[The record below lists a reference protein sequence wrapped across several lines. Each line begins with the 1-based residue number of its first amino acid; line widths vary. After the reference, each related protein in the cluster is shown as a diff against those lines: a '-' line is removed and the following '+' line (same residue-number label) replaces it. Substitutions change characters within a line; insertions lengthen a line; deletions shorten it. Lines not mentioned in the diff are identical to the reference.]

1 MCKMMEDM
9 RNETALEKNLIYS
22 HKLSFGEIAKYA
34 KLTLKKVKEDS
45 TRRWSL
51 KDYMLKLK
59 NRYCWNQSSWVYIF
73 SKVEFGE
80 GERKV
85 SIDDIFKRA
94 ETYKLKEGLLTRWL
108 KNTQKKNMASNYIP
122 LI

>member
-1 MCKMMEDM
+1 MEDM
-9 RNETALEKNLIYS
+9 RNETALAKNLIYS

-59 NRYCWNQSSWVYIF
+59 NRLYRRGKKRLGTLYI
-73 SKVEFGE
+73 
-80 GERKV
+80 
-85 SIDDIFKRA
+85 
-94 ETYKLKEGLLTRWL
+94 
-108 KNTQKKNMASNYIP
+108 
-122 LI
+122 